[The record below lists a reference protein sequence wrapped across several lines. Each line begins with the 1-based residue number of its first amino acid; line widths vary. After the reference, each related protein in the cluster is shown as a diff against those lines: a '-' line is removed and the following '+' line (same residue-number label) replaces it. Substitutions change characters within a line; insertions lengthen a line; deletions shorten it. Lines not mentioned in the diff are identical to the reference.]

1 MHIHTHTYTF
11 SDSFPLQVITR
22 HWVACPVWRSRLLFL
37 FPYFIHSDVYMGSW
51 LFETPYTVAH
61 QAPLSIGILQAGILE
76 WVAMP
81 SSRGF
86 SQPRIAPRSPEL
98 QADSL
103 LSESP
108 GKPNSNNGTHWRYLT
123 HFVKSDSWTCLQE
136 FDFVD
141 QGCFPEF
148 VLTIW

>member
-1 MHIHTHTYTF
+1 MCLVIHVQLFVTART
-11 SDSFPLQVITR
+11 
-22 HWVACPVWRSRLLFL
+22 VAC
-37 FPYFIHSDVYMGSW
+37 
-51 LFETPYTVAH
+51 

-108 GKPNSNNGTHWRYLT
+108 GKPNSNNGTH
-123 HFVKSDSWTCLQE
+123 
-136 FDFVD
+136 
-141 QGCFPEF
+141 
-148 VLTIW
+148 